1 MRASGWLA
9 ALTFF
14 AASMVLT
21 PAHAADTKIDWDQT
35 KNVTGAA
42 KRLAEMQRRQGS
54 EAVLK
59 FLEAC
64 YKTHMLAEKY
74 TEGLEACMA
83 QDYML
88 SQLLAVIYSKV
99 PPEKLADMKAP
110 SPEVIARAM
119 RGRFLAIFK
128 QYNVS
133 QEQADSLKKAVD
145 EHAMPLF
152 IKLVFPKSSQKKD
165 GEPPSSHGGAKGGE
179 GAEGSGGSGSEGGKG
194 VHIPIPEG
202 SRK

>member
-1 MRASGWLA
+1 MRASEWLA

-21 PAHAADTKIDWDQT
+21 PAHAADTNWDQT
-35 KNVTGAA
+35 KNVTDAA

-119 RGRFLAIFK
+119 RGRFLAIFQ
-128 QYNVS
+128 QYNIS

-152 IKLVFPKSSQKKD
+152 IKLVFPNSSKKKD
-165 GEPPSSHGGAKGGE
+165 GDEPSPHGGAKGGDGSE
-179 GAEGSGGSGSEGGKG
+179 GGGDSGSEGGKG

-202 SRK
+202 SPK